1 VSAGE
6 KEVFHSFE
14 VNVERLV
21 GPSTAGPTKP
31 TPKPTKPGDKP
42 SEAEPS
48 TARERQASEKP
59 VKIDA
64 KRLELP
70 VAKYLVRP
78 GQQGHLLVQGQS
90 LTPLGP
96 DGITPEKTIDLKKPY
111 VLVAE
116 RSTYY
121 VAVSREPMAVE
132 LIDKKTLA
140 VSKSMKFSAMEIN
153 DLVLHPTKP
162 LAYVAHK
169 VQPAF
174 PRYRFLIYNES
185 TGEGRQSDDYL
196 GESLAIDPSGKFLI
210 AGYSDIFE
218 KGSQLLFN
226 PNQIHVVPTYGSVD
240 WIIRYEL
247 DGAGNAKPGAMHEK
261 AGGNGRGIRLS
272 RDGKRVTYLSV
283 VGSPSHS
290 ANLTAWDVNDFDKV
304 PVTYPLKGKAA
315 TTEFAYHP
323 YLPWV
328 AAMGKEGAVIF
339 DRETGDEL
347 PGKLNPD
354 DFEGGALHALWFSA
368 DGKALVYDVSVN
380 DIHYLQRIPLKLA
393 ADQQRSVDDQFKK
406 SASTQPLSPSTTG
419 GKSMPKEKVTL
430 TALHALQ
437 GGTGKAMTAKDVA
450 KWFTDAV
457 VVVQTPTGNGTGMIV
472 GSDGYIL
479 TCAHCIEGAEEIE
492 VSYRRPV
499 EGEVKSVT
507 TKATLINSDAALD
520 VALLKIK
527 APLELRTVRLASS
540 SNLASGER
548 VFVIGNPGV
557 SATILDYTITE
568 GIISSP
574 ARKLGEA
581 SYIQTSAQVNPGS
594 SGGPMFNENGLVIGQ
609 VVAKATK
616 IEGAGFATPGDE
628 LLAFLVRSVDLS
640 SGMDLRRDWMD
651 STGQRRIEAKLR
663 EIGGDAVTLTK
674 LDGSEVTVPLER
686 LSKPDQALIRLLQ
699 RRMPKR

>member
-1 VSAGE
+1 
-6 KEVFHSFE
+6 
-14 VNVERLV
+14 
-21 GPSTAGPTKP
+21 
-31 TPKPTKPGDKP
+31 
-42 SEAEPS
+42 
-48 TARERQASEKP
+48 
-59 VKIDA
+59 
-64 KRLELP
+64 
-70 VAKYLVRP
+70 
-78 GQQGHLLVQGQS
+78 
-90 LTPLGP
+90 
-96 DGITPEKTIDLKKPY
+96 
-111 VLVAE
+111 
-116 RSTYY
+116 
-121 VAVSREPMAVE
+121 
-132 LIDKKTLA
+132 
-140 VSKSMKFSAMEIN
+140 
-153 DLVLHPTKP
+153 
-162 LAYVAHK
+162 
-169 VQPAF
+169 
-174 PRYRFLIYNES
+174 
-185 TGEGRQSDDYL
+185 
-196 GESLAIDPSGKFLI
+196 
-210 AGYSDIFE
+210 
-218 KGSQLLFN
+218 
-226 PNQIHVVPTYGSVD
+226 
-240 WIIRYEL
+240 
-247 DGAGNAKPGAMHEK
+247 
-261 AGGNGRGIRLS
+261 
-272 RDGKRVTYLSV
+272 
-283 VGSPSHS
+283 
-290 ANLTAWDVNDFDKV
+290 
-304 PVTYPLKGKAA
+304 
-315 TTEFAYHP
+315 
-323 YLPWV
+323 
-328 AAMGKEGAVIF
+328 
-339 DRETGDEL
+339 
-347 PGKLNPD
+347 
-354 DFEGGALHALWFSA
+354 
-368 DGKALVYDVSVN
+368 
-380 DIHYLQRIPLKLA
+380 
-393 ADQQRSVDDQFKK
+393 
-406 SASTQPLSPSTTG
+406 
-419 GKSMPKEKVTL
+419 
-430 TALHALQ
+430 
-437 GGTGKAMTAKDVA
+437 
-450 KWFTDAV
+450 V